1 MKKNVMISLILF
13 FAVSSCTKNEVRPTR
28 PEFSKIAWILG
39 SWEGKD
45 SNTVYYEHW
54 KEAGKELFEGRAVVI
69 VKGDT
74 VFSERVTI
82 EVKDSILVYRVVI
95 GKNDPVLFKLIAADE
110 QSVSFSNPQHD
121 FPQNI
126 AYKLQPDGS
135 LYAYVDGMNGKQYKK
150 EEYFYQRMK

>member
-1 MKKNVMISLILF
+1 MKKNALILIIVL
-13 FAVSSCTKNEVRPTR
+13 FATSSCTKSEVRSPR
-28 PEFSKIAWILG
+28 PEFSKIAWLLG
-39 SWEGKD
+39 SWEGRD
-45 SNTVYYEHW
+45 SNSVYFEHW

-82 EVKDSILVYRVVI
+82 EIRDSVLIYRVII
-95 GKNDPVLFKLIAADE
+95 GKNEPVLFKLVAADE

-126 AYKLQPDGS
+126 SYKIQPDGS
-135 LYAYVDGMNGKQYKK
+135 LYAYVDGMAGKNYKK